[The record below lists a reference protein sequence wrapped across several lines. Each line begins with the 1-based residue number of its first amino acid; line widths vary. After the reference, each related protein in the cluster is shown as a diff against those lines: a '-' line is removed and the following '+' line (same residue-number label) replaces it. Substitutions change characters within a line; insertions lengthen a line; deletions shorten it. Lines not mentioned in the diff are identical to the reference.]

1 MIYIVNYVKKAFCS
15 EKKNLSEGI
24 KEVAKE
30 CIEYL
35 EKRKIR
41 FDFYKKYARFFR
53 ISANIADKTTIVY
66 KTRPKDK
73 VLINYY
79 IDNGYDEH
87 GEYVTE
93 EMNRY
98 FAGVYVKAFT
108 LFYGEKINYYISQ
121 VEDGKMTFSEQMV
134 YEAGK
139 EEINTDSRYGML
151 NKLSISLRGKEK
163 DKIAKTSDKYFMEK
177 NIIDK
182 LF

>member
-1 MIYIVNYVKKAFCS
+1 
-15 EKKNLSEGI
+15 
-24 KEVAKE
+24 
-30 CIEYL
+30 
-35 EKRKIR
+35 
-41 FDFYKKYARFFR
+41 
-53 ISANIADKTTIVY
+53 
-66 KTRPKDK
+66 
-73 VLINYY
+73 
-79 IDNGYDEH
+79 
-87 GEYVTE
+87 
-93 EMNRY
+93 MNRY